1 MAVALIYIA
10 WAFAAAVGCFVICL
24 FEWIHKLENAK
35 YRSVLFGTFGAS
47 MVIPL
52 AHIAVN
58 ELVFGNYGDPYEF
71 SSSFGYYSL
80 LLSSYGAG
88 LYIFTVR

>member
-1 MAVALIYIA
+1 M
-10 WAFAAAVGCFVICL
+10 GCFVISL

-35 YRSVLFGTFGAS
+35 YRSVLFGGFGTL

-52 AHIAVN
+52 AHIAIN

-80 LLSSYGAG
+80 LLSSYGVG
-88 LYIFTVR
+88 WYVFTVR